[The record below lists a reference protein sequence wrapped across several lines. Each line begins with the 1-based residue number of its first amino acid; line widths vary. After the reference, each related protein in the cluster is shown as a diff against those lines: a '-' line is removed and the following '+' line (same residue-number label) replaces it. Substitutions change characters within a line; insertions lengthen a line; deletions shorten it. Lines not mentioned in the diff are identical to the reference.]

1 MANTPLS
8 RDALA
13 EGHLRNG
20 KTPDI
25 PGDRG
30 IGRYGRKQGRG
41 VEKKEK
47 SQSGSMAAPASLDMV
62 RGTVLPR
69 CLWILE
75 AVAGTI
81 SGQPVCC
88 GEPFWG
94 LL

>member
-13 EGHLRNG
+13 EGRLRNG

-30 IGRYGRKQGRG
+30 TGQYGRKQGRG
-41 VEKKEK
+41 VEKKAK

-69 CLWILE
+69 CLWVYQ
-75 AVAGTI
+75 AVAGTL
-81 SGQPVCC
+81 SGQPVCR
-88 GEPFWG
+88 GESLRRF
-94 LL
+94 L

>member
-13 EGHLRNG
+13 EGRLRNG

-30 IGRYGRKQGRG
+30 TGQYGRKQERG

-47 SQSGSMAAPASLDMV
+47 SQSGSMAAPASFDMV
-62 RGTVLPR
+62 RGTVLSR
-69 CLWILE
+69 CLWVLE
-75 AVAGTI
+75 TVAGTI
-81 SGQPVCC
+81 SGQPVCR
-88 GEPFWG
+88 GEPLWG